1 MVDSLFLLLPLIFLS
16 GMTLALLMMGAFG
29 SDYASVRNM
38 GLFSL
43 LVVGATYLV
52 ARAPSGSEYGFDG
65 LFIRDGLSDYAA
77 ILILVGLGFALL
89 LSDSWLRLESL
100 VRYEYTVLVLFSGIG
115 MLLLVSAS
123 NLMTLYLA
131 MELQSLPLYV
141 LAAWRTRDL
150 LSNEAGLKYFVLG
163 SLSSGIMLF
172 GMSLV
177 YGFTGTLAFSEL
189 SFEVGGAVVGMTLVM
204 IGLGFKLSASPFHM
218 WTPDVYEGSPT
229 PVTALFAMVPK
240 VAALVVLARLYVL
253 DSSSVASLQS
263 VLWFLAFLSMVWGAF
278 AALGQTRIKRLLAYS
293 AIGNIGYALMGLA
306 SGTALGLESA
316 LVYITIYLVT
326 MAGVFAII
334 LSMRRDGRALES
346 LDDLRGFSEHHPVV
360 ALLLAVLMFSAA
372 GIPPFAGF
380 FAKVYVFRAALDS
393 GLVLLAVSGAITA
406 VVAAFYYLRIIRLM
420 YFDKGS
426 SAHDRPLSPALSFV
440 MFLSAAL
447 VAGFLLSPSG
457 LVSMARLAALS
468 VFS

>member
-1 MVDSLFLLLPLIFLS
+1 MIDSLYLLLPLIFMS
-16 GMTLALLMMGAFG
+16 GMTLALLLMGSFG
-29 SDYASVRNM
+29 SDYGGIRNM
-38 GLFSL
+38 ALFSL
-43 LVVGATYLV
+43 LVVGATYMV
-52 ARAPSGSEYGFDG
+52 ARPPTGAEFGFGG
-65 LFIRDGLSDYAA
+65 LFMRDGLSDFSA
-77 ILILVGLGFALL
+77 ILILVGLAFALL
-89 LSDSWLRLESL
+89 LSDSWLRRETLLRREFP
-100 VRYEYTVLVLFSGIG
+100 VLVLFSGIG
-115 MLLLVSAS
+115 MLLMVSSS

-163 SLSSGIMLF
+163 SLASGIMLF

-177 YGFTGTLAFSEL
+177 YGFSGTLAFTDL
-189 SFEVGGAVVGMTLVM
+189 TLDNAGTVAGMTLVM

-218 WTPDVYEGSPT
+218 WTPDVYEGAPT
-229 PVTALFAMVPK
+229 PVTALFSMVPK
-240 VAALVVLARLYVL
+240 VAALVALARLYVL
-253 DSSSVASLQS
+253 DAASVEMLQS

-278 AALGQTRIKRLLAYS
+278 AALGQSQIKRLLAYS

-326 MAGVFAII
+326 MAGVFAIV
-334 LSMRRDGRALES
+334 LSMRRDGQPLEA

-380 FAKVYVFRAALDS
+380 FAKVYVFRAALDA
-393 GLVLLAVSGAITA
+393 GLIFLAVFGAITA
-406 VVAAFYYLRIIRLM
+406 VVAAFYYLRIVRLM
-420 YFDKGS
+420 YFDEGS
-426 SAHDRPLSPALSFV
+426 GAHDRPLSPTLSFV
-440 MFLSAAL
+440 MFLAAAL
-447 VAGFLLSPSG
+447 VTGFLLSPSG
-457 LVSMARLAALS
+457 LVTVARLAALS
-468 VFS
+468 VF